1 MRCTGPEEHLPLSP
15 RHSRPAP
22 LQCCTDPGVLP
33 LPTQNPSHQGLPPL
47 PTPRAPG
54 WRRETLYMLAHSQQL
69 RLVMLAYVAV
79 VGGYNLAG
87 GHNS

>member
-1 MRCTGPEEHLPLSP
+1 
-15 RHSRPAP
+15 
-22 LQCCTDPGVLP
+22 
-33 LPTQNPSHQGLPPL
+33 
-47 PTPRAPG
+47 
-54 WRRETLYMLAHSQQL
+54 MLAHSQQL